1 MVCLRFEPRA
11 AGVEGWKAL
20 IKPLSYGTPP
30 PFSVL
35 KQVVIGRTIA
45 QENVLIHKLLS

>member
-1 MVCLRFEPRA
+1 ME
-11 AGVEGWKAL
+11 GVDKTTELWH
-20 IKPLSYGTPP
+20 PP